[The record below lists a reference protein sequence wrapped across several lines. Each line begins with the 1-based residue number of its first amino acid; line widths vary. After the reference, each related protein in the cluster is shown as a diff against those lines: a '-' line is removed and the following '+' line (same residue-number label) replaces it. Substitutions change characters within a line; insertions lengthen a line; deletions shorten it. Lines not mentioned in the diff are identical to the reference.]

1 MDRRLFLMGAAGLG
15 LAACTTR
22 PSALIG
28 WPALTP
34 GADAL
39 DLEAAAA
46 EAWIYGVMLI
56 ENAGS
61 RSDFNAK
68 TGTPPNA
75 LQHYRELTTVE
86 TQDITTP
93 NNDTLYSRAWI
104 DLDAGPV
111 TLHIPESG
119 DRYVSYA
126 FMDMYGTNFAIL
138 GTRTTGGAARR
149 VTLVGPKDTSQDPLA
164 MRSPTRWVWLLIRTL
179 IEGEA
184 DRAAANALQDE
195 MKLIANPASAAP
207 VYAKRDAP
215 WDQFLGSLQAL
226 LAENPP
232 PASDLAFFARVARL
246 GLGPTSGFDASKF
259 SAAEIAQIQSGLA
272 KGRAAVIGKRS
283 GNVRN
288 GWMYPRSNLGA
299 FGQDYLFRAQVA
311 VGGLAALTLVEA
323 TYLRPVYSDGGFLWP
338 SEKPWVLRFE
348 KDNLPPVDAFWSLTA
363 YERTDGGAFYFFNNP
378 INRYAIG
385 DRTPGL
391 KFGADGSLEIYIQRN
406 DPGGAKSSNWLPAP
420 PSKPM
425 ALSMRLYLPKT
436 LVLDGLYTMPALVPG

>member
-68 TGTPPNA
+68 TGTPPNV

-436 LVLDGLYTMPALVPG
+436 QVLDGLYTIPALVPG

>member
-1 MDRRLFLMGAAGLG
+1 MDRRLFLIGTAGLG
-15 LAACTTR
+15 LAACATR
-22 PSALIG
+22 PGALIG

-61 RSDFNAK
+61 RSDFNSK
-68 TGTPPNA
+68 TGTPPNV

-111 TLHIPESG
+111 TLHMPASG

-149 VTLVGPKDTSQDPLA
+149 VTLVGPKDTSSDPLA
-164 MRSPTRWVWLLIRTL
+164 LRSPTRWVWLLIRTL

-195 MKLIANPASAAP
+195 MKLIANPAPAAP

-259 SAAEIAQIQSGLA
+259 SPSEIAQIQSGLA

-363 YERTDGGAFYFFNNP
+363 YERTDGGAFYFFNNA

-391 KFGADGSLEIYIQRN
+391 KFGADGSLEIYIQRS

-436 LVLDGLYTMPALVPG
+436 QVLDGLYTMPALAPG

>member
-1 MDRRLFLMGAAGLG
+1 MNRRFFLTGVAGLG
-15 LAACTTR
+15 VAACVSGPGTLT
-22 PSALIG
+22 G

-34 GADAL
+34 RDDAL
-39 DLEAAAA
+39 DLESAAM

-61 RSDFNAK
+61 RSDFQAR
-68 TGTPPNA
+68 TGTPTNV

-86 TQDITTP
+86 TQDVTTP

-111 TLHIPESG
+111 TLDMPESG

-149 VTLVGPKDTSQDPLA
+149 VTLIGPKGASNDPLA
-164 MRSPTRWVWLLIRTL
+164 IRSPTRWVWLLIRTL
-179 IEGEA
+179 IEGEV
-184 DRAAANALQDE
+184 DRPAANALQDQ
-195 MKLIANPASAAP
+195 MKLFANPAPPAS

-215 WDQFLGSLQAL
+215 WDQFLGSVQAL
-226 LAENPP
+226 LAESPP
-232 PASDLAFFARVARL
+232 PISDLAFLARVARL
-246 GLGPTSGFDASKF
+246 GLGPTSGFDPSRF
-259 SAAEIAQIQSGLA
+259 SATDIAKIQSGLA

-363 YERTDGGAFYFFNNP
+363 YERAEGGGFYFFNNP

-391 KFGADGSLEIYIQRN
+391 RFGADGSLEIYIQRN
-406 DPGGAKSSNWLPAP
+406 DPGGARSSNWLPAP
-420 PSKPM
+420 PSKPLT
-425 ALSMRLYLPKT
+425 LSMRFYLPKAQ
-436 LVLDGLYTMPALVPG
+436 VLDGLYTMPALTPG

>member
-1 MDRRLFLMGAAGLG
+1 MDRRFFLSGVAGLG
-15 LAACTTR
+15 LAACVST
-22 PSALIG
+22 PGALVG

-34 GADAL
+34 ASDAL
-39 DLEAAAA
+39 DLESAAM

-61 RSDFNAK
+61 RSDFQ
-68 TGTPPNA
+68 TRTSTPTNV
-75 LQHYRELTTVE
+75 LQHYRELITVE
-86 TQDITTP
+86 TQDVTTP

-111 TLHIPESG
+111 TLDMPESG

-149 VTLVGPKDTSQDPLA
+149 VTLIGPKGASNDLLA
-164 MRSPTRWVWLLIRTL
+164 IRSPTRWVWLLIRTL
-179 IEGEA
+179 IDGEA
-184 DRAAANALQDE
+184 DRPAANALQDK
-195 MKLIANPASAAP
+195 MKLTANAAPPAS
-207 VYAKRDAP
+207 VYAKRDAA
-215 WDQFLGSLQAL
+215 WDQFLGSLQTL
-226 LAENPP
+226 LTENPP
-232 PASDLAFFARVARL
+232 TVSDLALFARVARL
-246 GLGPTSGFDASKF
+246 GLGPTSGFNPAKF
-259 SAAEIAQIQSGLA
+259 STTEVAQIQSGLA

-323 TYLRPVYSDGGFLWP
+323 TYLRPVFSDGGFLWP
-338 SEKPWVLRFE
+338 SEKPWILRFE
-348 KDNLPPVDAFWSLTA
+348 KDNLPPVNAFWSLTA
-363 YERTDGGAFYFFNNP
+363 YERAEGGGFYFFNNP
-378 INRYAIG
+378 IDRYAIG

-406 DPGGAKSSNWLPAP
+406 DPGGARSSNWLPSP
-420 PSKPM
+420 PSKPL
-425 ALSMRLYLPKT
+425 ALSMRLYLPKAQ
-436 LVLDGLYTMPALVPG
+436 VLDGLYTMPALTPG

>member
-15 LAACTTR
+15 LSACTTR
-22 PSALIG
+22 PGDVIS

-34 GADAL
+34 AADAL

-68 TGTPPNA
+68 TGTPPNV
-75 LQHYRELTTVE
+75 LHHYRELTTVE
-86 TQDITTP
+86 TQDVTTP

-111 TLHIPESG
+111 TLHMPESG
-119 DRYVSYA
+119 GRYVSYA

-149 VTLVGPKDTSQDPLA
+149 VTLVGPKDASTDPLA
-164 MRSPTRWVWLLIRTL
+164 LRSPTRWVWLLIRTL
-179 IEGEA
+179 IEGGA
-184 DRAAANALQDE
+184 DRAAANALQDQ
-195 MKLIANPASAAP
+195 MKLTANPAPAAP
-207 VYAKRDAP
+207 IYAKRDAP
-215 WDQFLGSLQAL
+215 WEQFLGSVQAL

-259 SAAEIAQIQSGLA
+259 SPAEIAQIQSGLA

-323 TYLRPVYSDGGFLWP
+323 TYLRPVYNDGGFLWP

-348 KDNLPPVDAFWSLTA
+348 KDNLPPVNAFWSLTA
-363 YERTDGGAFYFFNNP
+363 YERTEGGAFYFFNNP

-436 LVLDGLYTMPALVPG
+436 QVLDGLYTMPALAPG

>member
-22 PSALIG
+22 PGALIG

-34 GADAL
+34 DADAL

-68 TGTPPNA
+68 TGTSPNV

-111 TLHIPESG
+111 TLHMPESG

-138 GTRTTGGAARR
+138 GTRTTGGAPRR
-149 VTLVGPKDTSQDPLA
+149 VTLVGPKDTSSDPLA
-164 MRSPTRWVWLLIRTL
+164 LRSPTRWVWLLIRTL

-184 DRAAANALQDE
+184 DRAAANALQDR

-215 WDQFLGSLQAL
+215 WDQFLGSVQAL

-259 SAAEIAQIQSGLA
+259 SPAEITQIQSGLA

-323 TYLRPVYSDGGFLWP
+323 TYLRPIYSDGGFLWP

-391 KFGADGSLEIYIQRN
+391 NFGADGSLEIYIQRS

-436 LVLDGLYTMPALVPG
+436 QVLDGLYTMPALAPG

>member
-68 TGTPPNA
+68 TGTPPNV

-164 MRSPTRWVWLLIRTL
+164 TRSPTRWVWLLIRTL

-259 SAAEIAQIQSGLA
+259 SPAEIAQIQSGLA

-436 LVLDGLYTMPALVPG
+436 LVLDGLYTIPALVPG